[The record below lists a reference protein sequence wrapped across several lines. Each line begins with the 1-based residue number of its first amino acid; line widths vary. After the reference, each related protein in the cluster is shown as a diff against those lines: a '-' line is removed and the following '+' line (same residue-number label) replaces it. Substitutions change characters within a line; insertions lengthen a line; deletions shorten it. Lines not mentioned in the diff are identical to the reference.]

1 MAAKKKEI
9 APELLAEGK
18 RLYEETDTPVH
29 LIAKRMGIARSTFN
43 YRIVDLKWTRR
54 RASDDARA
62 AELPPPGA
70 GTIPPSAP
78 PPFEPPLP
86 FAERLRRVLDAEM
99 QVAERTLKV
108 LGPAS
113 AAEAERTGR
122 ILALVSRTVQEI
134 KATAEGR
141 ADEADDDA
149 VPGDIDEF
157 REELARRIR
166 GFIETRAGTPGGGGD
181 GSADGVERDGA

>member
-1 MAAKKKEI
+1 MRGYRIAV
-9 APELLAEGK
+9 APELIAEGK

-29 LIAKRMGIARSTFN
+29 LIAKHMGMTRSTLH
-43 YRIVDLKWTRR
+43 YRITDWKWTRR
-54 RASDDARA
+54 RTSVAGRA
-62 AELPPPGA
+62 VETPAPVAPPSEPPPL
-70 GTIPPSAP
+70 
-78 PPFEPPLP
+78 EPPLP
-86 FAERLRRVLDAEM
+86 FAERLARVIDAQM

-113 AAEAERTGR
+113 SAEAERTGR
-122 ILALVSRTVQEI
+122 ILALVARTVQEI

-141 ADEADDDA
+141 ADETDNDP

-166 GFIETRAGTPGGGGD
+166 GFIEARAGSPSGGD
-181 GSADGVERDGA
+181 GGPAGVDERGGT